1 MGSWFP
7 AKDSIA
13 KERNGRASARPL
25 CFRMSGQAVP
35 DRQVVA
41 QCLAGASVT
50 HYLTALCWAHNDV
63 SLYLACCLT
72 SARQVA
78 VAWLRLLYRV
88 SPGRWPH
95 LEEEGRTP

>member
-7 AKDSIA
+7 AIDSIA

-41 QCLAGASVT
+41 QCLARASAT
-50 HYLTALCWAHNDV
+50 HFLTALCWAHNDI
-63 SLYLACCLT
+63 SLYLALFDFGTT
-72 SARQVA
+72 SCGR
-78 VAWLRLLYRV
+78 LRYGCFIGFLL
-88 SPGRWPH
+88 GAGH
-95 LEEEGRTP
+95 T